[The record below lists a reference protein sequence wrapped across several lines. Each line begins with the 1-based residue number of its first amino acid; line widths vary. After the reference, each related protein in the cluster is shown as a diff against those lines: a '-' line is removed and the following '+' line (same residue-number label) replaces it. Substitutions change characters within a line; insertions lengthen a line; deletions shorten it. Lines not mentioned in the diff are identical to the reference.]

1 MFLFVIP
8 FNTLLAEEQKA
19 VFEVKGM
26 TCGSCS
32 FILTRTL
39 EVLYGKRQAV
49 VVFGDTV
56 VDIQQF
62 SEAIEEIGFFPSP
75 WES

>member
-1 MFLFVIP
+1 
-8 FNTLLAEEQKA
+8 
-19 VFEVKGM
+19 M

-39 EVLYGKRQAV
+39 EVIDGVKLVKVFYDKQQAII
-49 VVFGDTV
+49 VFENTV

-62 SEAIEEIGFFPSP
+62 SVAIKKIGFSSKLLKLTTFNHLIYY
-75 WES
+75 